1 MLISTDRY
9 YQTSLV
15 STNDLE
21 MLLVVWSNVNV
32 QLQTQRKIFYSDRIH
47 FFKKKVNTVSYILFH
62 THSKCKCWPWS
73 YWHRLNR
80 NHCPPP
86 LFALVSVSGESQE
99 GGRGERWLQRRQ
111 AVEACSTHLQQ
122 SRGEEWNSAT
132 EMSENDTKC
141 KTMRKKNY
149 SLLSLLMMSQ
159 LAWAQ
164 RRHTISGDSKN
175 QRISLHHY
183 FILQRKSLPP
193 SNCRLYFG
201 NKMRPI
207 MLTANVN
214 DFATDCP
221 SRKPANQIARHRS
234 SEVQGSLSFRN
245 RPQSLDTIL
254 LHNSTTIYSRGQ
266 SSLHCSS
273 VRALHIVK
281 LLLTVKIFYYFSRP

>member
-141 KTMRKKNY
+141 KTMRKKTTLCCICWWCHSWREHND
-149 SLLSLLMMSQ
+149 
-159 LAWAQ
+159 A
-164 RRHTISGDSKN
+164 T
-175 QRISLHHY
+175 
-183 FILQRKSLPP
+183 
-193 SNCRLYFG
+193 LYLE
-201 NKMRPI
+201 I
-207 MLTANVN
+207 
-214 DFATDCP
+214 
-221 SRKPANQIARHRS
+221 
-234 SEVQGSLSFRN
+234 
-245 RPQSLDTIL
+245 
-254 LHNSTTIYSRGQ
+254 
-266 SSLHCSS
+266 
-273 VRALHIVK
+273 
-281 LLLTVKIFYYFSRP
+281 

>member
-1 MLISTDRY
+1 MAAE
-9 YQTSLV
+9 TSGCG
-15 STNDLE
+15 S
-21 MLLVVWSNVNV
+21 
-32 QLQTQRKIFYSDRIH
+32 
-47 FFKKKVNTVSYILFH
+47 LFH
-62 THSKCKCWPWS
+62 TSTT
-73 YWHRLNR
+73 
-80 NHCPPP
+80 
-86 LFALVSVSGESQE
+86 E
-99 GGRGERWLQRRQ
+99 QRRRVKQ
-111 AVEACSTHLQQ
+111 RNGNVWKWHQMQ
-122 SRGEEWNSAT
+122 NYEE
-132 EMSENDTKC
+132 
-141 KTMRKKNY
+141 KNY
-149 SLLSLLMMSQ
+149 SLLYLLMMSQ

-164 RRHTISGDSKN
+164 RRHTISGDLKN
-175 QRISLHHY
+175 QRISSHHY
-183 FILQRKSLPP
+183 FILQRKSPPP

-266 SSLHCSS
+266 SSHHCSS